1 MSNEWLYL
9 QSCLKVFGCAPVSDV
24 GARLSKR
31 AAKQRTREG
40 YSDLVTIKD

>member
-9 QSCLKVFGCAPVSDV
+9 QSCLKMFGFAPVSEV
-24 GARLSKR
+24 RTGLSKR
-31 AAKQRTREG
+31 TAKETNREG